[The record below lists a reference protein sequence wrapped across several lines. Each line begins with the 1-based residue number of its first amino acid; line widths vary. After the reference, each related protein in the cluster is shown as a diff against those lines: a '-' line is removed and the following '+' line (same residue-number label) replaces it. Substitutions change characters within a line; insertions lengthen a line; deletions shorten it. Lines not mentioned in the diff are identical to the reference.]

1 MHAYALFIRQGFRM
15 ESLTD
20 DENVYSRSK
29 NNEFEAPVKVFYN
42 IYDACA
48 YAKHHG
54 FDCELW
60 AIEAEPVFSNLR
72 SNSARFLLVSA
83 VRPRYL
89 IAALMN
95 GTPTDAKDHYAFMR
109 RHRRKAA
116 AAS

>member
-1 MHAYALFIRQGFRM
+1 MHAYALFVRQGFRM

-20 DENVYSRSK
+20 DENVYSRGKNSK
-29 NNEFEAPVKVFYN
+29 FKAPVKVFYS
-42 IYDACA
+42 IADACA

-60 AIEAEPVFSNLR
+60 AIEAEPVS
-72 SNSARFLLVSA
+72 SSARFLLVSA